1 MDVII
6 AILRFIG
13 LLSIPIVHI
22 IWIVALVKYDSEN
35 AFCEYPDCDTC
46 PFPPCENAPRFTDK
60 NNDNNERKTKQ

>member
-22 IWIVALVKYDSEN
+22 IWIVALVKHDPEN
-35 AFCEYPDCDTC
+35 ASCEYPDCDTC
-46 PFPPCENAPRFTDK
+46 PFPPCEDTPRFTDK
-60 NNDNNERKTKQ
+60 NNNNERKPKQ